1 MSRRFSDTVIRIP
14 TGIMRAPFFQPRQLY
29 IWRDFGVLCFVTI
42 NGMEKADINKTE
54 FQKLKNINLCQTRDL
69 LHRLISGELDVSSLP
84 IPRNMAA

>member
-1 MSRRFSDTVIRIP
+1 M
-14 TGIMRAPFFQPRQLY
+14 
-29 IWRDFGVLCFVTI
+29 LCFVTI